1 MHAPRLGP
9 NPGGSP
15 ARRACAVDLAPDA
28 AGFAATHAAALMSVS
43 SLAADP
49 WHEPR
54 LCTLLWSATQR

>member
-1 MHAPRLGP
+1 
-9 NPGGSP
+9 
-15 ARRACAVDLAPDA
+15 
-28 AGFAATHAAALMSVS
+28 MSVS